1 MLPDE
6 YESEAT
12 FFVGKTRLDEVM
24 NANANESSLVAK
36 VRRQMLLTPVLLK
49 VARETDLD
57 LRATSDEEKEGLI
70 RSLAEN
76 IQIIPLQSGRERPG
90 NETIFR
96 ISYRDVDRNMS
107 LRVVDTILDTF
118 RDDVVSGRATGS
130 DDALEFL
137 ESGIADYGTQL
148 SEQEQLLAD
157 FKRKNVGLLPG
168 AGGGYFATLQSAQE
182 ASRQIRAELSVLM
195 ERRTALMG
203 QLKGERPVMSDG
215 ATSVSGIGQQSDLD
229 SRITQLESHIQ
240 SLLTTFTEKWPDVI
254 AARDQLE
261 QLYLQRE
268 ERQSSIG
275 GDFNGAGIPSNNPV
289 YQEIQIAL
297 NETNINIAELERRLG
312 AARAKVSDLQ
322 AKIDVIPKVEAE
334 LAELTR
340 DYDQIRSVYTDMRAK
355 YEQESLRR
363 KRLGWDGV
371 TFETMEPPRVGLE
384 PVAPKRILLLFLTV
398 AVGLGA
404 AVGVAFLLQ
413 QLKPV
418 FVDASSLRRATGLP
432 VLGSVSMVRESEHKG
447 QRRRELLAFLGATAM
462 ILVVALLLLVFLDSG
477 VEAGIKIRELVTA

>member
-6 YESEAT
+6 YESEAI

-24 NANANESSLVAK
+24 NANTNDASLVAK
-36 VRRQMLLTPVLLK
+36 VRQQMLLTPVLRK

-57 LRATSDEEKEGLI
+57 LRATTDEQKEGLI
-70 RSLAEN
+70 RGLAEK
-76 IQIIPLQSGRERPG
+76 IQIEALRSGRTRPG
-90 NETIFR
+90 TETIFR
-96 ISYRDVDRNMS
+96 ISYRDVDRDMS
-107 LRVVDTILDTF
+107 LRVVDAILDTF

-137 ESGIADYGTQL
+137 ESGIADYGAQL

-157 FKRKNVGLLPG
+157 FKRQNVGLLPG
-168 AGGGYFATLQSAQE
+168 EGRGYFETLQSAQE

-195 ERRTALMG
+195 DRRTALSR

-215 ATSVSGIGQQSDLD
+215 ENGVSGIGPQSDLD
-229 SRITQLESHIQ
+229 SRITQLESRIQ
-240 SLLTTFTEKWPDVI
+240 SLLTTYTEKWPDVI

-261 QLYLQRE
+261 QLKRQRE
-268 ERQSSIG
+268 ERQSGIA
-275 GDFNGAGIPSNNPV
+275 GDFDGAGIPSNNPV

-297 NETNINIAELERRLG
+297 NETNINIAELQRRLG
-312 AARAKVSDLQ
+312 TAQAKVADLQ
-322 AKIDVIPKVEAE
+322 AKIDIIPKVEAE

-355 YEQESLRR
+355 YEQENLRR

-371 TFETMEPPRVGLE
+371 TFETMEPPRAGLE
-384 PVAPKRILLLFLTV
+384 PVAPKRDLLLLLTF

-404 AVGVAFLLQ
+404 AGGVAFLLQ

-418 FVDASSLRRATGLP
+418 FVDATSLRRATGLP
-432 VLGSVSMVRESEHKG
+432 VLGSVSMVWESAHRGK
-447 QRRRELLAFLGATAM
+447 RRRELLAFIGATAM
-462 ILVVALLLLVFLDSG
+462 ILVAALLLLVFLDAG